1 MRDRGMQDQEAR
13 RRGVV
18 QVRPG
23 QLDLFQLAQT
33 VRAEVV
39 NSALV
44 AGLVRVWAELTVN
57 LLPGEPLWSCQSKDS
72 IGEPQVEIEAQRRA
86 FECLEGGE
94 IEWHRMAH
102 NLIKE

>member
-33 VRAEVV
+33 LRAEVV

-57 LLPGEPLWSCQSKDS
+57 LLPGEPLGSCQSKN
-72 IGEPQVEIEAQRRA
+72 R
-86 FECLEGGE
+86 
-94 IEWHRMAH
+94 
-102 NLIKE
+102 

>member
-23 QLDLFQLAQT
+23 QLDLFQLAHT
-33 VRAEVV
+33 VRAERI

-44 AGLVRVWAELTVN
+44 AGLVRVCAELSVH
-57 LLPGEPLWSCQSKDS
+57 LLPGEPLWGCQSF
-72 IGEPQVEIEAQRRA
+72 V
-86 FECLEGGE
+86 
-94 IEWHRMAH
+94 
-102 NLIKE
+102 